1 MIRAAL
7 LLLVLSACQPFGN
20 AGVSIGTDGVNGR
33 VGTGV
38 VIGGVTVG
46 ASTGVGL

>member
-1 MIRAAL
+1 MIQGLILMLAL
-7 LLLVLSACQPFGN
+7 GACQPFGN